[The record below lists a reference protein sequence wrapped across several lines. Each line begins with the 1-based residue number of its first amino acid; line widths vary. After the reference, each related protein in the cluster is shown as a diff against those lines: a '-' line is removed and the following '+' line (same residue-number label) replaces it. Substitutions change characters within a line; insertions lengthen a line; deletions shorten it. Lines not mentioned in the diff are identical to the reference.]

1 LLQNSCMLSILIKLA
16 YKFWPELYKK
26 RFFKSLKSLKTG
38 NFTCEPELL
47 YLQSILKKDST
58 FIDIGTN
65 KGIYL
70 YQAEKIIKTGKIIGF
85 EPNKKMVEFA
95 SKLFKTS
102 KIYPL
107 AISSK
112 TGIATLY
119 IPKKGEGL
127 QDTRASLEVMN
138 DNVEKIEIETIT
150 LDEWASENDI
160 NKIDVVKID
169 VEGHEFDAIQGCKIV
184 LQKMKPVFIIEI
196 ELRHANYTIHDIFEF
211 IKGYGYSVFYYNRK
225 NLQTEDFD
233 PSTIANFQKDEYL
246 NDFNRYINNFIFIP
260 NSK

>member
-1 LLQNSCMLSILIKLA
+1 MLSILIKLA

-26 RFFKSLKSLKTG
+26 RFFKSLQSIKTG

-47 YLQSILKKDST
+47 YLQSILKTDST

-70 YQAEKIIKTGKIIGF
+70 YQAEKIIKTGRIIGF

-95 SKLFKTS
+95 AKLFKTS

-112 TGIATLY
+112 TGTATLY
-119 IPKKGEGL
+119 IPKNGL
-127 QDTRASLEVMN
+127 QDTRASLEVM
-138 DNVEKIEIETIT
+138 DQNVEKIEIETIT
-150 LDEWASENDI
+150 LDQWVAENQV
-160 NKIDVVKID
+160 NKIDVIKID

-184 LQKMKPVFIIEI
+184 LQKIKPIFIIEI
-196 ELRHANYTIHDIFEF
+196 ELRHANYSIQDIFEF
-211 IKGYGYSVFYYNRK
+211 IKRYGYAVFYYNRET
-225 NLQTEDFD
+225 LQTHDFD
-233 PSTIANFQKDEYL
+233 PLDIANFQKDEYL
-246 NDFNRYINNFIFIP
+246 NNFNLYINNFIFIP
-260 NSK
+260 N

>member
-1 LLQNSCMLSILIKLA
+1 MLSILIKLA

-26 RFFKSLKSLKTG
+26 RFFKSLQSLKTG

-47 YLQSILKKDST
+47 YLQSILKSNST

-70 YQAEKIIKTGKIIGF
+70 YQAEKIITRGKIIGF

-107 AISSK
+107 AVSSK
-112 TGIATLY
+112 KGIATLY
-119 IPKKGEGL
+119 IPKKGDGL
-127 QDTRASLEVMN
+127 QDTRASLEVMS

-150 LDEWASENDI
+150 LDEWASQNHI
-160 NKIDVVKID
+160 HKIDVVKID
-169 VEGHEFDAIQGCKIV
+169 VEGHEFDAIQGCNLV
-184 LQKMKPVFIIEI
+184 LQMMKPIFIIEI
-196 ELRHANYTIHDIFEF
+196 ELRHANYPIQDIFEY
-211 IKGYGYSVFYYNRK
+211 IKEYDYSVFFYNRNTLK
-225 NLQTEDFD
+225 TEEFN
-233 PSTIANFQKDEYL
+233 SLNIANFQKDEYL
-246 NDFNRYINNFIFIP
+246 NNFNLYINNFIFIP

>member
-1 LLQNSCMLSILIKLA
+1 MLSILIKLA

-26 RFFKSLKSLKTG
+26 RFFKSLQSLKTG

-47 YLQSILKKDST
+47 YLQSILKTDST

-112 TGIATLY
+112 TGTATLY
-119 IPKKGEGL
+119 IPKNGL
-127 QDTRASLEVMN
+127 QDTRASLEVMD

-150 LDEWASENDI
+150 LDQWASENQV
-160 NKIDVVKID
+160 NKIDVIKID

-184 LQKMKPVFIIEI
+184 LQKIKPIFIIEI
-196 ELRHANYTIHDIFEF
+196 ELRHANYFIQDIFEF

-225 NLQTEDFD
+225 TLQAHEFD
-233 PSTIANFQKDEYL
+233 SLDIANFQKDEYL

-260 NSK
+260 N